1 MKYGLKQRDIK
12 NIQKAV
18 KDFPEIEKVII
29 FGSRAMGN
37 FKNGSDID
45 IAIKGQNITR
55 KIITRFTG
63 LLNYELPI
71 PFFIDVVNYDSISN
85 NELMKHI
92 DNEGKLLFERD

>member
-1 MKYGLKQRDIK
+1 MKFGLRQRDIK

-37 FKNGSDID
+37 YKNGSDID
-45 IAIKGQNITR
+45 IAIKGHKISRQIT
-55 KIITRFTG
+55 TRFTG
-63 LLNYELPI
+63 MLNYELPI
-71 PFFIDVVNYDSISN
+71 PFFIDVVNYNSTSN